1 MEKKRRKSS
10 PRTHPW
16 FLMPFVWVWNL
27 FAWMVSLTG
36 RVVAAVLGLT
46 LMGVGVLLTV
56 IIVAAPIGIPLMVFG
71 FLLML
76 RSIF

>member
-1 MEKKRRKSS
+1 MEKKRKKLSRK
-10 PRTHPW
+10 THPW
-16 FLMPFVWVWNL
+16 FLMPFVWVWRL
-27 FAWMVSLTG
+27 FAWVVGLTG
-36 RVVAAVLGLT
+36 RVVAAVLGLF
-46 LMGVGVLLTV
+46 LMGVGLLLTV